1 MESVVA
7 RSAAVREARATD
19 TPTAPAAPTAPDE
32 LVATINHLQSFATGD
47 CITLAP
53 NLTKLTKSRAHV
65 ETAMKRLQEQ
75 QQQLADSPHSASAAF
90 SPRSPQPVPP
100 HLAKGVKRR
109 NSARQK
115 LVASVDSFAKL
126 VREEQQDG
134 YYRQLGAAA
143 AGFARPAKRAR
154 TAAAAASDTVQD
166 SSDDDATRPAKRAR
180 TAAAGATP
188 TGTAHAGVPAPR
200 RRPRPRECSCQAEA
214 AAAVAVFTAWQE
226 KYTPSVAARGV
237 DDAMGALRAAT
248 VRALDEPGGDTA
260 AAIKEALQEAR
271 LRTPP

>member
-90 SPRSPQPVPP
+90 SPRSLQPVPP

-200 RRPRPRECSCQAEA
+200 RRPRPLECSCQAEA